1 MIMIEIPVDLKKV
14 DKKSGDR
21 EIAEAVITC
30 RKTAE
35 SLASENRYIDS
46 MERIVEGLRTLR
58 GFSSYSDHEFRALLV
73 GLLFDLSEIHFQLKD
88 PSTHEAEAGGSL

>member
-30 RKTAE
+30 RNTGSGRYRKRCGRRGYFHYGKYAAE
-35 SLASENRYIDS
+35 IPGFELYRLLRRCCGS
-46 MERIVEGLRTLR
+46 RIYGSGE
-58 GFSSYSDHEFRALLV
+58 SSRC
-73 GLLFDLSEIHFQLKD
+73 
-88 PSTHEAEAGGSL
+88 

>member
-35 SLASENRYIDS
+35 KSCI
-46 MERIVEGLRTLR
+46 
-58 GFSSYSDHEFRALLV
+58 
-73 GLLFDLSEIHFQLKD
+73 
-88 PSTHEAEAGGSL
+88 

>member
-35 SLASENRYIDS
+35 SLASENRS
-46 MERIVEGLRTLR
+46 MESI
-58 GFSSYSDHEFRALLV
+58 
-73 GLLFDLSEIHFQLKD
+73 
-88 PSTHEAEAGGSL
+88 

>member
-35 SLASENRYIDS
+35 SLVIDKNVSVCYINYGVIIQKQILWRVNG
-46 MERIVEGLRTLR
+46 E
-58 GFSSYSDHEFRALLV
+58 
-73 GLLFDLSEIHFQLKD
+73 
-88 PSTHEAEAGGSL
+88 

>member
-1 MIMIEIPVDLKKV
+1 MIEIPVDLKKV

-35 SLASENRYIDS
+35 SLASETAILTPWS
-46 MERIVEGLRTLR
+46 V
-58 GFSSYSDHEFRALLV
+58 SWKV
-73 GLLFDLSEIHFQLKD
+73 
-88 PSTHEAEAGGSL
+88 